1 MKTQKNLNWN
11 LKVVLVIL
19 LGVFF
24 FTGCNERSGNQNK
37 EMSPPSTYD
46 MDGSN
51 RLGTEESKVLETSGT
66 QDDGQTPEQE
76 IPTEQQQ
83 RLIIRTGTMNLEIE
97 TYNDAE
103 TKINEL
109 VKNLNGYTSASTSS
123 LNAAGKKQGSITI
136 KVPAEKF
143 DELIAKLGEIGTISS
158 QNISS
163 NDVTEEYID
172 LAARLK
178 TERELEQ
185 RLITLLDTKAGSLSD
200 IIEIESKLAT
210 VRQKIESVEGRM
222 KFLRSQAAYSTLT
235 VSIFEPSLLETSSGG
250 GFFYEIGQAFK
261 DGLEGFTDVLKII
274 ITAAIALIPLLIF
287 VGLLIFFVVRLIKW
301 YNKKRGTKQP
311 VQANT

>member
-1 MKTQKNLNWN
+1 MKTSKKFDWN
-11 LKVVLVIL
+11 LKAVFVIL
-19 LGVFF
+19 LGLIFLS
-24 FTGCNERSGNQNK
+24 GCNERSGNNNT
-37 EMSPPSTYD
+37 EIPPTTYD
-46 MDGSN
+46 MKSEDLN
-51 RLGTEESKVLETSGT
+51 RTSDMVMNTSGS
-66 QDDGQTPEQE
+66 QEDVVQNPEQE

-97 TYNDAE
+97 TYSDAE
-103 TKINEL
+103 TKITDL
-109 VKNLNGYTSASTSS
+109 VKNLNGYISGSSSS
-123 LNAAGKKQGSITI
+123 LNAAGKKQGTMTI

-143 DELIAKLGEIGTISS
+143 DELIARLAEIGTISS
-158 QNISS
+158 QNITSS
-163 NDVTEEYID
+163 DVTEEYID

-222 KFLRSQAAYSTLT
+222 KFLRSQASFSTLT

-261 DGLEGFTDVLKII
+261 DGLEGFTEVLKTII
-274 ITAAIALIPLLIF
+274 IAAIALLPLIVFLGIL
-287 VGLLIFFVVRLIKW
+287 VFVVIKGIKW
-301 YNKKRGTKQP
+301 YNKKRSAKSNPQ
-311 VQANT
+311 VNT

>member
-1 MKTQKNLNWN
+1 MKTSKKFDWN
-11 LKVVLVIL
+11 LKAVFVIL
-19 LGVFF
+19 LGLMFLS
-24 FTGCNERSGNQNK
+24 GCNERSGNNT
-37 EMSPPSTYD
+37 EMPPTTYD
-46 MDGSN
+46 MKNSDVGMQ
-51 RLGTEESKVLETSGT
+51 EEGLMKTSGSQEDVT
-66 QDDGQTPEQE
+66 QNPEQE

-97 TYNDAE
+97 TYSEAE
-103 TKINEL
+103 TKINDL
-109 VKNLNGYTSASTSS
+109 VKNLNGYISGSSSS
-123 LNAAGKKQGSITI
+123 LNAAGKKQGTMTI

-143 DELIAKLGEIGTISS
+143 DELIARLAEIGTISS
-158 QNISS
+158 QNITSS
-163 NDVTEEYID
+163 DVTEEYID

-222 KFLRSQAAYSTLT
+222 KFLRSQASFSTLT

-261 DGLEGFTDVLKII
+261 DGLEGFTEVLKTII
-274 ITAAIALIPLLIF
+274 IAAIALLPLIVFLGIL
-287 VGLLIFFVVRLIKW
+287 VFVVIKGIKW
-301 YNKKRGTKQP
+301 YNKKRSAKSNPQ
-311 VQANT
+311 VNT

>member
-1 MKTQKNLNWN
+1 MKNSKHLRA
-11 LKVVLVIL
+11 LFVIL
-19 LGVFF
+19 LGLFF
-24 FTGCNERSGNQNK
+24 LSGCNERSGNRNT
-37 EMSPPSTYD
+37 EMSPTDFEVSENQNSTGD
-46 MDGSN
+46 RSPKSD
-51 RLGTEESKVLETSGT
+51 LIQTSGT
-66 QDDGQTPEQE
+66 QDDGQVPEEE
-76 IPTEQQQ
+76 IPTGQQQ

-103 TKINEL
+103 IKINDL

-163 NDVTEEYID
+163 SDVTEEYID

-178 TERELEQ
+178 TEKELEQ
-185 RLITLLDTKAGSLSD
+185 RLISLLDTKASSLSD

-222 KFLRSQAAYSTLT
+222 KFLMSQASYSTLT

-261 DGLEGFTDVLKII
+261 EGLEGFTDVLKTII
-274 ITAAIALIPLLIF
+274 IAAIALLPLVVFL
-287 VGLLIFFVVRLIKW
+287 GLLVFLVIKGIKW
-301 YNKKRGTKQP
+301 YNKRRLAKTNPQ
-311 VQANT
+311 VNT